1 MVFREKGRYRL
12 REHKIWEEEI
22 KRKEEAG
29 ELFCK
34 SCGTPITEKHTYCPK
49 CGNFLVDDEKV
60 KKEVTHKKHKNRKKE
75 SGYLFKELKLVED
88 EKRKKEREGEKHGK
102 PQKKEDSP
110 VELLFFVI
118 SI

>member
-49 CGNFLVDDEKV
+49 CGNFLVDDEK
-60 KKEVTHKKHKNRKKE
+60 
-75 SGYLFKELKLVED
+75 G
-88 EKRKKEREGEKHGK
+88 KKEREVEKHGK
-102 PQKKEDSP
+102 PHNKEDSP

-118 SI
+118 SIFLVITSVILLPTRVV